1 MGGVEMTTPLVQLAQ
16 AKDIDDVL
24 SNVAQIIDWASTEQ
38 SPIGY
43 FAVVYQRV
51 TLAVQKA
58 INTPKKFEDPT
69 LVADLDVAFAQR
81 YFDALNGFFDPNA
94 AGGLTLPWEIAFL
107 GAKDE
112 QAIILQ
118 HLLIAFNAHISFDL
132 GMACCTVARNSLKAL
147 QGDFYR
153 QRNSHRPD
161 PRDRQC
167 LTTALAG
174 AALDPRHPARRA
186 QCVQSNAGKHAERGL
201 VLRNLHG
208 QQSGRPGRTEAS
220 KTGGVGVC
228 AQYLV
233 PAGAGEILALPGAR
247 SRNRQTRKSRCDSQ
261 HGGTSKMKRCD
272 HV

>member
-1 MGGVEMTTPLVQLAQ
+1 MTTPLVQLAQ

-153 QRNSHRPD
+153 VNEILTDQIPAIVSVLQQLSPELRWTRVILPDELSVFNRMLENMRNGAWSFAIYMANNPGDPAELKRVRQEASASVLNTWYLQAPGRFSPFPALVREIAKHESHD
-161 PRDRQC
+161 V
-167 LTTALAG
+167 TANM
-174 AALDPRHPARRA
+174 AAL
-186 QCVQSNAGKHAERGL
+186 QK
-201 VLRNLHG
+201 
-208 QQSGRPGRTEAS
+208 
-220 KTGGVGVC
+220 
-228 AQYLV
+228 
-233 PAGAGEILALPGAR
+233 
-247 SRNRQTRKSRCDSQ
+247 
-261 HGGTSKMKRCD
+261 
-272 HV
+272 